1 LTTARG
7 TRQPKQPEICQ
18 TTRSE
23 VRSRRGQRTRKA
35 KSPTSKLRPPRTYKG
50 RQSRPTPPQKAVGC
64 VESSLNPEGINT
76 TITRRAK
83 GQNVAY
89 PLSAPKGKYSPPGG
103 LRATVG
109 DIIPDPWGPS
119 VNEQTGERPLATGA
133 CWSVGGDR

>member
-83 GQNVAY
+83 GQNVALPFISPQGEIFSPRGLEGY
-89 PLSAPKGKYSPPGG
+89 CRGYNPRSLGPISQRANWGKASGNWG
-103 LRATVG
+103 LLVSWR
-109 DIIPDPWGPS
+109 
-119 VNEQTGERPLATGA
+119 R
-133 CWSVGGDR
+133 